1 MKKEEKKSEKERKI
15 LNASYELF
23 INKGISNTSIQ
34 DIVDKANVAKGT
46 FYLYFKDKH
55 DLQEKLITK
64 LSSELFNDAVSEL
77 NKNFI
82 NNFEDQIIFIV
93 NYVIDTLIKKP
104 ELISLISKDLSLGLY
119 ADSFTKIINN
129 DEIGLFDI
137 FEKKVKDNNIKMDNP
152 KVILFMIIELA
163 SATSFSSIVYERPLP
178 ILQFKPFLYDS
189 IRKILKDAQ
198 TS

>member
-1 MKKEEKKSEKERKI
+1 MKKEEKKREKERKI

>member
-1 MKKEEKKSEKERKI
+1 MNE
-15 LNASYELF
+15 
-23 INKGISNTSIQ
+23 
-34 DIVDKANVAKGT
+34 
-46 FYLYFKDKH
+46 
-55 DLQEKLITK
+55 
-64 LSSELFNDAVSEL
+64 
-77 NKNFI
+77 
-82 NNFEDQIIFIV
+82 
-93 NYVIDTLIKKP
+93 
-104 ELISLISKDLSLGLY
+104 
-119 ADSFTKIINN
+119 FTKIINN